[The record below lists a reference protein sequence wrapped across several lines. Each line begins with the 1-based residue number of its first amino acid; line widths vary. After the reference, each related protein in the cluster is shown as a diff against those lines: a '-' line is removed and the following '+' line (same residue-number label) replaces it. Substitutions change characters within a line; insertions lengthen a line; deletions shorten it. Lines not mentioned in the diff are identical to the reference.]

1 MVATDTINILM
12 YLGVALLSAR
22 ILGEIFERIKLS
34 SILGELLA
42 GMIFGGPL
50 LGMIGANPNLF
61 VDNELLKQFSQLGI
75 IILLFIIGLEINTK
89 SLRKTGKKSLVI
101 SLVGVVISIVGG
113 FIAAFF
119 IFGFGAPEAIFFG
132 TMLTATSI
140 GVTVRT
146 LSDVGKLNTTE
157 GEILLSSA
165 IFDDFFVLFLV
176 LIFSSVLF
184 TKDPSEIWYL
194 GSGAEPLPGI
204 ITLLIDIAIMA
215 VLIVI
220 VVVLIPRL
228 LKFLENRFR
237 IFSNS
242 STKFLSLG
250 MIFGLLVLLVFLAEF
265 LGISGVIIAFLF
277 GLSLQKNR
285 VLVGEI
291 KETFVKMGE
300 GLFLPLFFFGVGATF
315 LFDFSAFSPILLL
328 AIPITIIAKGLGTF
342 TGASMVKIKPKESAK
357 IAVGMLPRAEIVLI
371 IAEIGLLQGIF
382 DQSIFSMAVLLVFV
396 TIVITP
402 FAIRFAFRTPKP
414 PILPEIEFDLDELS
428 EVESST
434 KAEADTSAK
443 ESSKGG

>member
-1 MVATDTINILM
+1 MATEVINILM

-34 SILGELLA
+34 SIIGELLA
-42 GMIFGGPL
+42 GMIFGGPF
-50 LGMIGANPNLF
+50 LGMIGAEPTFF
-61 VDNELLKQFSQLGI
+61 VDNEVLKQFSQLGI

-101 SLVGVVISIVGG
+101 SLVGVLVSLVGG
-113 FIAAFF
+113 FLAAFF
-119 IFGFGAPEAIFFG
+119 IFDFSAPTAIFFG

-165 IFDDFFVLFLV
+165 IFDDFIVLFLV
-176 LIFSSVLF
+176 LIFASILF
-184 TKDPSEIWYL
+184 PQSGSDVWYLTLFL
-194 GSGAEPLPGI
+194 GSGNTVILPWYL
-204 ITLLIDIAIMA
+204 TLLIDIVVMA

-220 VVVLIPRL
+220 VVILIPKL

-250 MIFGLLVLLVFLAEF
+250 IVFGLLVLLVFLAEF

-277 GLSLQKNR
+277 GLSLQRNK

-291 KETFVKMGE
+291 KETFIKMGE

-315 LFDFSAFSPILLL
+315 LFDFTAFAPILLL
-328 AIPITIIAKGLGTF
+328 AIPITIISKGLGTF
-342 TGASMVKIKPKESAK
+342 AGASIVKINPKDSAK

-382 DQSIFSMAVLLVFV
+382 DHTIFSMAVLLVFV

-414 PILPEIEFDLDELS
+414 PDLPEAKFDLDKLS
-428 EVESST
+428 EVESGT
-434 KAEADTSAK
+434 K
-443 ESSKGG
+443 ESPEVG